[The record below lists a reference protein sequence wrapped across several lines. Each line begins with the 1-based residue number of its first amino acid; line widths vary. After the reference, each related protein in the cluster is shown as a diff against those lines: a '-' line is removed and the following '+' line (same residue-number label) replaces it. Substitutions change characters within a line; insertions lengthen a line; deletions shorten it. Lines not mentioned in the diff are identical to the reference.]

1 MRDCCYSLSRPGK
14 EKKRNLLH
22 QTTKTNVAKQESN
35 ILFSLCPSTP
45 ESESLN
51 KAQARAPRLPPLP
64 QIYLKGTA
72 DLPGHKTDD
81 KGIVCH
87 HKTT

>member
-22 QTTKTNVAKQESN
+22 KTTKTNVAKQESN

-51 KAQARAPRLPPLP
+51 KAQARAPSSHPFLR
-64 QIYLKGTA
+64 YTLKAQQTFLA
-72 DLPGHKTDD
+72 IKQM
-81 KGIVCH
+81 IRE
-87 HKTT
+87 